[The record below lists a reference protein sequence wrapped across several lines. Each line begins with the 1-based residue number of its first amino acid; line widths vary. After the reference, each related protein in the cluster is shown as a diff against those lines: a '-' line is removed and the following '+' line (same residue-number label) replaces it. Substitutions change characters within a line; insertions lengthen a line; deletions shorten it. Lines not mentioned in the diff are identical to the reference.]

1 MSFPLLNSTLPP
13 PGLPAHSGE
22 QFTHELAALVEDI
35 QRTKDWF
42 NAQMDAQLVSL
53 HQLHASLQVDDP
65 ACSTPMATLFEA
77 PHPVVVEFLAPEP
90 PPPVVRNASQH
101 QAVILPPTLVMA
113 LDPQLEQ
120 ATLHELNNALSLAF
134 SEISTRGGMLS

>member
-1 MSFPLLNSTLPP
+1 MTFPRLDTVLSPP
-13 PGLPAHSGE
+13 VVPAHSGE

-42 NAQMDAQLVSL
+42 NAQMDAQLASL
-53 HQLHASLQVDDP
+53 HQLRESMQGDDHAFDS
-65 ACSTPMATLFEA
+65 PMATLFEA
-77 PHPVVVEFLAPEP
+77 PHPVVLEPPAAEP
-90 PPPVVRNASQH
+90 PPPVVRNSSQH
-101 QAVILPPTLVMA
+101 QAVILPPTLAMA

-134 SEISTRGGMLS
+134 SEISTRGGMLG